1 MKYLLDTNICIYII
15 NEKPEKVLRKFEQYP
30 VYEFGISSI
39 THAELQYGVEKS
51 QRPRPSGQG
60 MKKGSN
66 SLAVSIHALPG
77 GALKGGGKNK
87 NTNQDALDE
96 FLLPLTILPF
106 HGKKLVTCYG
116 EIRASLESKGKTI
129 GPFDML
135 IAAHA
140 LSLDLTIIS
149 NNIKEFSRIPNL
161 KCENWIR
168 EL

>member
-15 NEKPEKVLRKFEQYP
+15 NEKPEQVLRKFEQYP
-30 VYEFGISSI
+30 VQEFGISSV
-39 THAELQYGVEKS
+39 TQAELQYGVQKS
-51 QRPRPSGQG
+51 
-60 MKKGSN
+60 
-66 SLAVSIHALPG
+66 
-77 GALKGGGKNK
+77 KNK

-106 HGKKLVTCYG
+106 HGKRLVTCYG
-116 EIRASLESKGKTI
+116 EIRVSLESKGKTI
-129 GPFDML
+129 GPLDML

-149 NNIKEFSRIPNL
+149 NNIKEFTRIPNL